1 MRVLT
6 ESQRHGAVHRTAE
19 GAINLGQLQAAD
31 RGVQSG
37 LPPLRASGDDMPAAS
52 VAEPPFGQ
60 AEGDLP
66 RGLDGRDALILQY
79 LNNLTIDYSLLAP
92 FSGEAQKLL
101 AYVRQQ
107 DPGMRQ

>member
-66 RGLDGRDALILQY
+66 AALMGIVDINQRL
-79 LNNLTIDYSLLAP
+79 SRLAGAVSRP
-92 FSGEAQKLL
+92 SCRRRSRRPHSRA
-101 AYVRQQ
+101 
-107 DPGMRQ
+107 

>member
-37 LPPLRASGDDMPAAS
+37 LPPLRASGDDFAGS
-52 VAEPPFGQ
+52 V
-60 AEGDLP
+60 
-66 RGLDGRDALILQY
+66 RR
-79 LNNLTIDYSLLAP
+79 
-92 FSGEAQKLL
+92 
-101 AYVRQQ
+101 
-107 DPGMRQ
+107 

>member
-6 ESQRHGAVHRTAE
+6 ESQRHGAVRRTAE
-19 GAINLGQLQAAD
+19 GAINPASSAAD

-66 RGLDGRDALILQY
+66 AALTGIVDINQRL
-79 LNNLTIDYSLLAP
+79 SRLAGAVSRP
-92 FSGEAQKLL
+92 SCRRRSRRPHSRA
-101 AYVRQQ
+101 
-107 DPGMRQ
+107 

>member
-31 RGVQSG
+31 RRVQSG

-66 RGLDGRDALILQY
+66 RGLDGHSRHQPAAEQAGGGGEPP
-79 LNNLTIDYSLLAP
+79 LL
-92 FSGEAQKLL
+92 
-101 AYVRQQ
+101 
-107 DPGMRQ
+107 

>member
-31 RGVQSG
+31 RRVQSG

-66 RGLDGRDALILQY
+66 AALTGIVDINQ
-79 LNNLTIDYSLLAP
+79 LL
-92 FSGEAQKLL
+92 SRL
-101 AYVRQQ
+101 AGAVSR
-107 DPGMRQ
+107 PSCRRRSRRPHSRA

>member
-1 MRVLT
+1 MRILA
-6 ESQRHGAVHRTAE
+6 EGQRHGAVRRTAE

-66 RGLDGRDALILQY
+66 RGLDGHSRHQPAAEHAGGGGEPP
-79 LNNLTIDYSLLAP
+79 LL
-92 FSGEAQKLL
+92 
-101 AYVRQQ
+101 
-107 DPGMRQ
+107 

>member
-37 LPPLRASGDDMPAAS
+37 LPPLRAPAMICRQRPSLNRPS
-52 VAEPPFGQ
+52 VR
-60 AEGDLP
+60 LKVTSP
-66 RGLDGRDALILQY
+66 R
-79 LNNLTIDYSLLAP
+79 P
-92 FSGEAQKLL
+92 
-101 AYVRQQ
+101 
-107 DPGMRQ
+107 